1 MRIASTTIS
10 RWYRK
15 LRSSQKARGSPRHGG
30 ILPARGIS
38 HAMSVR
44 SDFGRRGHSFESL
57 SSKPV
62 RRVYSIDAISL
73 SGGGSTSTSVGGN
86 ADWGDVDSTSVVTDK
101 SGKSNKSIQKR
112 ATRKMMKTLGLKK
125 PRDRSDSIEDG
136 SKSSNKKPSGLRK
149 KVARF
154 TEMTSGARPLT
165 PDATSVSFNE
175 VDDDTQVS
183 VNTRSSK
190 ERKPLSDWAREKG
203 KEAYA
208 AMIKADD
215 LGDVAIVEQCYV
227 MIGGRADDQSILH
240 NALQQLVNYER
251 EEALL
256 RFCGRKNGILQEGKA
271 RASLPDSS
279 GSRRPSLGDRNEVD
293 QSFKDYTSRLVS
305 RRHNNL
311 KFIQAECKLSRE
323 QITYCLNGAN
333 PLDELC
339 GRGRRFELQ
348 LPVRNSTKID
358 LPLPLPKIGKEW
370 GLAKLL
376 LSVGP
381 DSTLLALKLLLL
393 ERSILVLGDKPD
405 EVTAVCRA
413 LLRLIKPFKW
423 ASTFMPVLPFAMLD
437 FVNSPVPFVAGMS
450 VEGDH
455 AMQLIEDD
463 IRVIEAQSEGMSIIN
478 LKAGALFI
486 TSERGI
492 GDKLS
497 LSSSLRKKIHAL
509 HRRLSFLA
517 EKKDSSIHSLER
529 FCLLGASPQERLAL
543 QSASSSI
550 EEYFGSLLGDV
561 ASGDGWLERYGKMD
575 EASGE
580 YLFHAEWM
588 IEALRAEMRFQED
601 LIQTQLFHTFVD
613 SERAKIQEIEQARS
627 GDAARFIADWLMFR
641 WKRRN

>member
-1 MRIASTTIS
+1 MR
-10 RWYRK
+10 
-15 LRSSQKARGSPRHGG
+15 HV
-30 ILPARGIS
+30 
-38 HAMSVR
+38 HSV
-44 SDFGRRGHSFESL
+44 
-57 SSKPV
+57 
-62 RRVYSIDAISL
+62 DAISML
-73 SGGGSTSTSVGGN
+73 SGGGSTSTGGGGN
-86 ADWGDVDSTSVVTDK
+86 ADWGDADSTSVGTGK

-125 PRDRSDSIEDG
+125 PRDRSDSIGDG
-136 SKSSNKKPSGLRK
+136 SKGSNKKQSGLRK

-154 TEMTSGARPLT
+154 TELTSVARPLT
-165 PDATSVSFNE
+165 SDVASVSATE

-183 VNTRSSK
+183 ANTLSSK
-190 ERKPLSDWAREKG
+190 EKKPLSDWAKEKG

-256 RFCGRKNGILQEGKA
+256 RFCGRKNGILQEGQA
-271 RASLPDSS
+271 RAFLPD
-279 GSRRPSLGDRNEVD
+279 PDSLGDRNEID

-323 QITYCLNGAN
+323 QVTYCLSGSD
-333 PLDELC
+333 PLDELN
-339 GRGRRFELQ
+339 GIGRRFQLQ

-370 GLAKLL
+370 GFAKLL
-376 LSVGP
+376 LSIGP

-455 AMQLIEDD
+455 AIQLIEDD
-463 IRVIEAQSEGMSIIN
+463 IRVMEAQGEGMSIIN
-478 LKAGALFI
+478 LKAGALLI

-509 HRRLSFLA
+509 HRRLSFLT

-529 FCLLGASPQERLAL
+529 FCMLGASPLERMAL

-550 EEYFGSLLGDV
+550 EEYFSSLLGDV
-561 ASGDGWLERYGKMD
+561 ASGDGWLERYGKTD

-601 LIQTQLFHTFVD
+601 LIQTQLFHSFVD
-613 SERAKIQEIEQARS
+613 SEREKIQEIERARS

-641 WKRRN
+641 WKRRNG

>member
-1 MRIASTTIS
+1 M
-10 RWYRK
+10 
-15 LRSSQKARGSPRHGG
+15 L
-30 ILPARGIS
+30 
-38 HAMSVR
+38 
-44 SDFGRRGHSFESL
+44 
-57 SSKPV
+57 
-62 RRVYSIDAISL
+62 
-73 SGGGSTSTSVGGN
+73 
-86 ADWGDVDSTSVVTDK
+86 
-101 SGKSNKSIQKR
+101 
-112 ATRKMMKTLGLKK
+112 KTLGLKK

-136 SKSSNKKPSGLRK
+136 SKSSNKKRSGLRK

-165 PDATSVSFNE
+165 SDGTSVSVTE
-175 VDDDTQVS
+175 VDDETQVS
-183 VNTRSSK
+183 VNSRSSK
-190 ERKPLSDWAREKG
+190 EKKPLSDWAKEKG
-203 KEAYA
+203 KEAYS
-208 AMIKADD
+208 AMIKADG
-215 LGDVAIVEQCYV
+215 LGDVAIVEQCYI

-240 NALQQLVNYER
+240 NALLQLVNYER

-256 RFCGRKNGILQEGKA
+256 RFCGRKNGILQEGQA
-271 RASLPDSS
+271 RAFLPDLDSTK
-279 GSRRPSLGDRNEVD
+279 SRRPSLGDRNEVD

-323 QITYCLNGAN
+323 QISYCLNGAD
-333 PLDELC
+333 PLDELN
-339 GRGRRFELQ
+339 GIGRRFQLQ

-413 LLRLIKPFKW
+413 LLRLIKPFEW

-478 LKAGALFI
+478 LKAGALLI

-529 FCLLGASPQERLAL
+529 FCILGASPLERLTL

-601 LIQTQLFHTFVD
+601 LLQTQLFHSFVD
-613 SERAKIQEIEQARS
+613 SERAKIQEIEQARN

-641 WKRRN
+641 WKRRNG